1 MIAAHLLQEELEARI
16 MPIDKRLAEIAE
28 RKTRLADSWV
38 VENINTE
45 RFREL
50 QQLLKQE
57 EAKLKSI
64 RNEVSSS
71 DSRARKY

>member
-1 MIAAHLLQEELEARI
+1 MIAAHLLQEGLEARI

-28 RKTRLADSWV
+28 RKTRLANSWV

-50 QQLLKQE
+50 Q
-57 EAKLKSI
+57 
-64 RNEVSSS
+64 
-71 DSRARKY
+71 